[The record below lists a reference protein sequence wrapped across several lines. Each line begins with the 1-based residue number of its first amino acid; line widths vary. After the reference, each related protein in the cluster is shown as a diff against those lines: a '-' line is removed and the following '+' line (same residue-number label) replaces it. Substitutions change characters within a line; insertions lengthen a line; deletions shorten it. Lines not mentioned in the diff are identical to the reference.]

1 MAWRMADCTSC
12 AATSMFRSIE
22 NCRMIVDSPAEESE
36 VISCRPEICPNWR
49 SSGVVTSEAMVVAL
63 APGYWVVTTRLGASI
78 SGSADTSSL
87 R

>member
-1 MAWRMADCTSC
+1 
-12 AATSMFRSIE
+12 
-22 NCRMIVDSPAEESE
+22 MIVDSPADESE
-36 VISCRPEICPNWR
+36 VIICSPEICPNCR

-78 SGSADTSSL
+78 SGNADTGNC

>member
-1 MAWRMADCTSC
+1 M
-12 AATSMFRSIE
+12 SMSRSIE
-22 NCRMIVDSPAEESE
+22 NCRMIVDKPADESE
-36 VISCRPEICPNWR
+36 VISSSPEIWPNWR

-78 SGSADTSSL
+78 SGSADTGSL